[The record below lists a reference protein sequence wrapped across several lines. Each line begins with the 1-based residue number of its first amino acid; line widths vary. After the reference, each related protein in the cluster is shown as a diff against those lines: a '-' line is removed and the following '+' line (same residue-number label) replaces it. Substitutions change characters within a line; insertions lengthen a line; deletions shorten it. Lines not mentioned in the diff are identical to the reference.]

1 MPPCQ
6 STSSRTS
13 ARSLARRAFADRLPH
28 EVIAE
33 TRKGYQ
39 AADWHEGL
47 SAGRTEAREQA
58 EGLADI
64 PGVAGTLD
72 TRRIARLLDQ
82 WPDEDWNSHEVQ
94 AHYRMTLLRG
104 LSAGHFLRRA
114 SGVNR

>member
-1 MPPCQ
+1 LLNGA
-6 STSSRTS
+6 S
-13 ARSLARRAFADRLPH
+13 RSLARRAFADRLP
-28 EVIAE
+28 EQVLAE

-47 SAGRTEAREQA
+47 TAARAVAREQA

-72 TRRIARLLDQ
+72 TRRIDRLLDE
-82 WPDEDWNSHEVQ
+82 WPEGDWNSHHVQ
-94 AHYRMTLLRG
+94 AHYRLALMRG